1 MSKKLFLLLGLV
13 ALFSVWPFW
22 PKGSEALQDP
32 ARLSDGEK
40 FPTLKGKTLAGQ
52 EVTLPPANGKAT
64 VLGLAFSTRAEADLK
79 NWVQP
84 FYDTFLAKHEGVF
97 EAGNFEGNVYLVA
110 LLSGSAALGGKSLQE
125 KAAKATDAELR
136 PHILISSENPAA
148 IIKALDV
155 KDKDKAYFA
164 VLDAGGNLKALLAG
178 PYNEAK
184 MEELA
189 AKASE
194 VE

>member
-1 MSKKLFLLLGLV
+1 MFKKLLLFLGLV
-13 ALFSVWPFW
+13 ALVSIFPFW

-32 ARLSDGEK
+32 AGLTNGEK

-52 EVTLPPANGKAT
+52 EVTLPPANGKGT
-64 VLGLAFSTRAEADLK
+64 VLGIAFSTRAEADLK

-110 LLSGSAALGGKSLQE
+110 MLSGGAAMAGKTLQE

-136 PHILISSENPAA
+136 PHILISSESPAA
-148 IIKALDV
+148 ILKALNV
-155 KDKDKAYFA
+155 TDKDKAYFA